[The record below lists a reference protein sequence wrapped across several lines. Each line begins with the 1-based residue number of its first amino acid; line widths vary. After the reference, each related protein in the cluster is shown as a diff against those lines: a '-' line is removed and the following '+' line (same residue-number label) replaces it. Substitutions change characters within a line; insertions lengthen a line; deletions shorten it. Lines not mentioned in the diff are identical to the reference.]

1 MNFQDIL
8 VKQIELNK
16 AIIEDNK
23 KDDLNLEKK
32 QILALIVEVSELA
45 NEIQHFKYWKKNIKI
60 DASKIVEEYSDGMH
74 FYLSFGITL
83 GMSND
88 IEPIIA
94 DDDLTLQFLAIY
106 DSISKFSNK
115 STLDNFNN
123 SFGLFIG
130 LGKLLNYTDED
141 MKNAY
146 LRKNEINFERIK
158 NKY

>member
-1 MNFQDIL
+1 
-8 VKQIELNK
+8 
-16 AIIEDNK
+16 
-23 KDDLNLEKK
+23 
-32 QILALIVEVSELA
+32 
-45 NEIQHFKYWKKNIKI
+45 
-60 DASKIVEEYSDGMH
+60 MH